1 MNKIVIPPTGGA
13 VDKPR
18 RLDIGAMM
26 EQALQ
31 PFRIA
36 KDLSDAMY
44 RASAERDLVARSPEG
59 RLIALDTTDPAA
71 RWQLYCRAQDALD
84 ELPPLASIK
93 EAYHTVNNSIITA
106 PTEKQKIALIGVML
120 GGCGI
125 RSTPDVDSYISALS
139 WMLDDCPINRD
150 IELYLG
156 RKRWMPLPAIAA
168 TVRKVWTNRR
178 EDYGR
183 PIPIAEFID
192 ECGRHSSLLLYERS
206 RIETFGRT
214 HCSLSAIVKATEDAE
229 PPDDDE
235 AVPL

>member
-1 MNKIVIPPTGGA
+1 MHGKLRELKKRRGRRPSNSGAPSSRHLKTVDCHKI
-13 VDKPR
+13 K
-18 RLDIGAMM
+18 
-26 EQALQ
+26 
-31 PFRIA
+31 
-36 KDLSDAMY
+36 
-44 RASAERDLVARSPEG
+44 AR
-59 RLIALDTTDPAA
+59 
-71 RWQLYCRAQDALD
+71 
-84 ELPPLASIK
+84 
-93 EAYHTVNNSIITA
+93 ITA

-206 RIETFGRT
+206 RIETFGRM